1 MLVIGERSRRKEVKI
16 LSDDKKSR
24 AETSQPIPSVKGKD
38 TSKEILAAPANLE
51 ELKTLIGEESL
62 PRSQKE
68 LNWLLK
74 LTQEMVKKKGEDWVK
89 KNRLT
94 LLRQW
99 EYVRTLL

>member
-16 LSDDKKSR
+16 LSDDKKSM
-24 AETSQPIPSVKGKD
+24 AETSQPIPSLKGKD

-62 PRSQKE
+62 PSSQKE

-74 LTQEMVKKKGEDWVK
+74 LTQEMVRKKGEDWVK